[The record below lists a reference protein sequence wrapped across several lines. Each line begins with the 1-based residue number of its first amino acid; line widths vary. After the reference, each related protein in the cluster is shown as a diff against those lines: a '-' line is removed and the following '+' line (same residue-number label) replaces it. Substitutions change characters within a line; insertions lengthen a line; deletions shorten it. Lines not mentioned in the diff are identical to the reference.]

1 MQYCEIDTY
10 FDNTI
15 KTVWQVKVEAS
26 FIVALL
32 YPLLT
37 ITQIYCYNIISS
49 QKKASHIV
57 KDNNSEDMYNSDTE
71 HNTPNCMADHIGTL
85 IRNLKGQKDNSAAF
99 KKLRGIIRTEFPD
112 I

>member
-1 MQYCEIDTY
+1 
-10 FDNTI
+10 
-15 KTVWQVKVEAS
+15 
-26 FIVALL
+26 
-32 YPLLT
+32 
-37 ITQIYCYNIISS
+37 
-49 QKKASHIV
+49 
-57 KDNNSEDMYNSDTE
+57 MYNSDTE